1 MANKKFTLEEMEY
14 LRGNEYVLDVT
25 DSCVYFSAAYKAE
38 FYQKLLAGKKAKDI
52 FAESGIN
59 TDILGVNRV
68 NGFRSL
74 VLREAKSGKGF
85 RDISTYTEFSGNYAT
100 SPDVRIKYLEQEL
113 AYKNQ
118 EIEFLKKIASL
129 GEKESER

>member
-25 DSCVYFSAAYKAE
+25 DSCVFVSAAYKAE

-129 GEKESER
+129 GKREPEQ

>member
-1 MANKKFTLEEMEY
+1 MANKKFTPEEMEY
-14 LRGNEYVLDVT
+14 LRGSEHVLDVT
-25 DSCVYFSAAYKAE
+25 ESCVYFSATYKAE
-38 FYQKLLAGKKAKDI
+38 FYRKLLTGKKAKDI
-52 FAESGIN
+52 FAESGISI
-59 TDILGVNRV
+59 DILGINRV
-68 NGFRSL
+68 NGFRAL

-118 EIEFLKKIASL
+118 EIAFLKKIASL
-129 GEKESER
+129 GEKEQEK

>member
-14 LRGNEYVLDVT
+14 LRGNEYVIDVT

-85 RDISTYTEFSGNYAT
+85 RDISTYTEFSGNYAFPLP
-100 SPDVRIKYLEQEL
+100 SVIRSSDQ
-113 AYKNQ
+113 
-118 EIEFLKKIASL
+118 KKTWMFEDEL
-129 GEKESER
+129 GEKRPRTQMG

>member
-1 MANKKFTLEEMEY
+1 MANRKFTTEEIEY
-14 LRGNEYVLDVT
+14 LRGSEYVLDAT
-25 DSCVYFSAAYKAE
+25 ESCVYFSAAYKAE

-68 NGFRSL
+68 HGFRSL

-85 RDISTYTEFSGNYAT
+85 RDISTYAEFCGNYTT
-100 SPDVRIKYLEQEL
+100 SPELRIKYLEQEL

-129 GEKESER
+129 EEKEQKR

>member
-14 LRGNEYVLDVT
+14 LRGSEHVLDVT
-25 DSCVYFSAAYKAE
+25 ESCVYFSAAYKAA
-38 FYQKLLAGKKAKDI
+38 FYQKLVGGKKAKDI
-52 FAESGIN
+52 FVESGIN
-59 TDILGVNRV
+59 TDILGTNRV

-85 RDISTYTEFSGNYAT
+85 RDITTYTQFSGNYAT
-100 SPDVRIKYLEQEL
+100 SPEVRIKYLEQEL

-118 EIEFLKKIASL
+118 EIEFLKKIAAL
-129 GEKESER
+129 GKREQEQ

>member
-1 MANKKFTLEEMEY
+1 MANKKFTPEEIEY
-14 LRGNEYVLDVT
+14 LRGHEYVLDVT

-52 FAESGIN
+52 FTESRIN

-100 SPDVRIKYLEQEL
+100 SPVVRIKYLEQEL

-118 EIEFLKKIASL
+118 EIEFLKKIVSL
-129 GEKESER
+129 GEKEQKQ